1 MLAAVMTAV
10 SHWAIPTLLLFI
22 PLLGYWR
29 GVKVYEAFVEGAA
42 EGFTTAVRIIPY
54 LVAMMVA
61 LNVFRVSGA
70 MDFCTAAGANVL
82 AFFHIPPELV
92 PLAVMRPLS
101 GSGALGL
108 ASELLR
114 TYGPDSFVG
123 RVASTLMGSTDTTFY
138 VLTVYFGAVG
148 VYRVRYAM
156 FVGLLGDLA
165 GFIGS
170 IYICQKFFGY

>member
-1 MLAAVMTAV
+1 MVAEITAFL
-10 SHWAIPTLLLFI
+10 SRWAIPVLLLVI
-22 PLLGYWR
+22 PLLGHWR
-29 GVKVYEAFVEGAA
+29 GVKVYETFVEGAA

-61 LNVFRVSGA
+61 LNVFRTSGA
-70 MDFCTAAGANVL
+70 MDYCTAAGAQLL
-82 AFFHIPPELV
+82 AFLQIPPELV

-114 TYGPDSFVG
+114 TWGPDSFLG

-148 VYRVRYAM
+148 VYRIRYAM
-156 FVGLLGDLA
+156 LVGLLGDVT
-165 GFIGS
+165 GFFGS
-170 IYICQKFFGY
+170 VYICYKLFGP